1 MFNKL
6 TKNVLNISALADKP
20 TMSAEEL
27 KAFFDKAG
35 LDIKNFLND
44 LIEQMA
50 AETAGEHIGV
60 NVESVAT
67 KTLQAVLIA
76 FEEAIAE
83 RYTKGEVNTSLAQ
96 ETNNLIADFDVNLTT
111 GVITVTKKDGTTETF
126 DTALE
131 KVPAK
136 FEIVEENEVF
146 YLKIT
151 NTDSTSTKVNVN
163 TLFNEYLFNNSD
175 EIAFE
180 VTNDGNSK
188 KVVARIRDNSIGM
201 VKLNLDVVSQLE
213 GYVTSAKNS
222 ATAAAT
228 SEANAK
234 SSADSAVANATTAVN
249 SANTAKSSA
258 TTATSGANT
267 ATTNATISKSYA
279 VGGTGTRA
287 GEDTDNAKYYA
298 QQAKDIV
305 GGDFLSKTGDASNT
319 TVAFTVPDAEEDLVS
334 GEKLGTIVGKTFR
347 WLKNIKN
354 ALSNF
359 ATKDK
364 YSDTAISLG
373 RKSSTTVGE
382 NSVAFGKQSTA
393 SNSNTLAGGYCT
405 ASGSYSTALGVDS
418 VSTAYGSF
426 AAGQGV
432 KSSFAGQGVLGRY
445 NIEDTESMLIVGNG
459 APGAKSNAHKVGLDG
474 SAWFQGPIYVGSTS
488 GTNKDAGSKQLV
500 AMTDGTEDLEAGVS
514 PLATGDIHIVYE

>member
-6 TKNVLNISALADKP
+6 TKNVLNISALADRP

-213 GYVTSAKNS
+213 GYATSAKDS

-234 SSADSAVANATTAVN
+234 NSADSAVANATTAVN
-249 SANTAKSSA
+249 SANTAKNSA
-258 TTATSGANT
+258 TTATTGANT
-267 ATTNATISKSYA
+267 ATTNATLAKSYA
-279 VGGTGTRA
+279 VGGTGTRN
-287 GEDTDNAKYYA
+287 GEDVDNAKYYA
-298 QQAKDIV
+298 EQAKNAAS
-305 GGDFLSKTGDASNT
+305 GGT
-319 TVAFTVPDAEEDLVS
+319 TDYND
-334 GEKLGTIVGKTFR
+334 
-347 WLKNIKN
+347 
-354 ALSNF
+354 LSNQPSINGVKLTGNKTTQDLGI
-359 ATKDK
+359 AVPTKTSQLTNDSGFVTSVPTK
-364 YSDTAISLG
+364 TSQLTNDSDF
-373 RKSSTTVGE
+373 TTKAYVD
-382 NSVAFGKQSTA
+382 NAVA
-393 SNSNTLAGGYCT
+393 NAGGEISNAADTLIRIDKLKVITQDAYE
-405 ASGSYSTALGVDS
+405 STELVEG
-418 VSTAYGSF
+418 TAY
-426 AAGQGV
+426 
-432 KSSFAGQGVLGRY
+432 LI
-445 NIEDTESMLIVGNG
+445 IEE
-459 APGAKSNAHKVGLDG
+459 
-474 SAWFQGPIYVGSTS
+474 
-488 GTNKDAGSKQLV
+488 
-500 AMTDGTEDLEAGVS
+500 
-514 PLATGDIHIVYE
+514 